1 MKVKEWKNK
10 IIFLYT
16 VEKGIAKGSYGI
28 HVASLAGIPNTV
40 LGRAKNIL
48 DDYESLDK
56 TSKLQKMEK
65 KQSPQDAKNNDAKN
79 ILNSIISDIT
89 ATDIDSLSPRE
100 ALEKLYTYD
109 KSIKKLDK

>member
-10 IIFLYT
+10 VIFLYT

-28 HVASLAGIPNTV
+28 HVASLAGIPNPV
-40 LGRAKNIL
+40 LERAKNIL

-56 TSKLQKMEK
+56 TSRLQKMEK
-65 KQSPQDAKNNDAKN
+65 KQSSQDLKNND
-79 ILNSIISDIT
+79 ILNSIITDIT